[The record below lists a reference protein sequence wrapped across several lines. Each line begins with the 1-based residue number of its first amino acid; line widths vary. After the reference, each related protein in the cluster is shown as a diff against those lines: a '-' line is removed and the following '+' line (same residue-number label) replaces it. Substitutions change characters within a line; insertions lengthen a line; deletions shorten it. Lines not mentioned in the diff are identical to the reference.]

1 MKVKVKIDGL
11 TNLNDINMVIE
22 EGVDLIGFITGFPES
37 PRNLKYEQ
45 IKSFLSQIPKHIFT
59 VIATKMELVDDLIKK
74 INPELPKF
82 LQLYGE
88 LPNVKQIQGIQQ
100 IKVLH
105 ADLNTVFDK
114 VKNNVKQFDIILVD
128 SSVKGQYGGTGITHN
143 WQISKEIRDYIYPKP
158 FILAGGLTPTNVIQ
172 AVTKVKPYAVDVSS
186 GVETNVGF
194 KDKIKVRN
202 FIVNAKSIDMKTNY

>member
-88 LPNVKQIQGIQQ
+88 LTNVKQIQEIQQ

>member
-88 LPNVKQIQGIQQ
+88 LTNVKQIQEIQQ

-114 VKNNVKQFDIILVD
+114 MKNNVKQFDIILVD

-202 FIVNAKSIDMKTNY
+202 FIVNVKSVDMKTNY

>member
-202 FIVNAKSIDMKTNY
+202 FIVNVKSVDMKTNY

>member
-11 TNLNDINMVIE
+11 TNLNDINMVID

-37 PRNLKYEQ
+37 PRNLNFEQ
-45 IKSFLSQIPKHIFT
+45 IKLFLSQIPKHIFT
-59 VIATKMELVDDLIKK
+59 VIATKMELVDNLIEKL
-74 INPELPKF
+74 NPELPKF

-88 LPNVKQIQGIQQ
+88 LPDVKQIQGIQQ

-105 ADLNTVFDK
+105 ADPNTIFNK
-114 VKNNVKQFDIILVD
+114 VKNDVKQFDIILVD

-158 FILAGGLTPTNVIQ
+158 FILAGGLTPNNIIQ
-172 AVTKVKPYAVDVSS
+172 AIKKVKPYAVDVSS
-186 GVETNVGF
+186 GVETNLGF
-194 KDKIKVRN
+194 KDKIKVRD
-202 FIVNAKSIDMKTNY
+202 FIFNAKSIDIKTND

>member
-37 PRNLKYEQ
+37 PRNLKFEQ

-74 INPELPKF
+74 LNPELPKF
-82 LQLYGE
+82 LKLYGE
-88 LPNVKQIQGIQQ
+88 LSNVKQIQGIQQ

-105 ADLNTVFDK
+105 ADPNTIFNK
-114 VKNNVKQFDIILVD
+114 VKNDVKQFDIILVD

-143 WQISKEIRDYIYPKP
+143 WQISKEIRDYIYPKQ
-158 FILAGGLTPTNVIQ
+158 FILAGGLTPNNIIQ
-172 AVTKVKPYAVDVSS
+172 AVKKVKPYAVDVSS
-186 GVETNVGF
+186 GVETKLGF
-194 KDKIKVRN
+194 KDKIKVRD
-202 FIVNAKSIDMKTNY
+202 FIFNAKSIDTKTND

>member
-37 PRNLKYEQ
+37 PRNLKFEQ

-74 INPELPKF
+74 LNAELPKF

-88 LPNVKQIQGIQQ
+88 LSNVKQIQGIQQ

-105 ADLNTVFDK
+105 ADPNTIFNK
-114 VKNNVKQFDIILVD
+114 VKNDVKQFDIILVD

-158 FILAGGLTPTNVIQ
+158 FILAGGLTPNNIIQ
-172 AVTKVKPYAVDVSS
+172 AVKKVKPYAVDVSS
-186 GVETNVGF
+186 GVETKLGF
-194 KDKIKVRN
+194 KDKIKVRD
-202 FIVNAKSIDMKTNY
+202 FIFNAKSIDVKTND

>member
-114 VKNNVKQFDIILVD
+114 VKNKVKQFDIILVD

-202 FIVNAKSIDMKTNY
+202 FIVNTKSIDMKTNY

>member
-11 TNLNDINMVIE
+11 TNLNDIKMVIE

-37 PRNLKYEQ
+37 PRNLKFEQ

-59 VIATKMELVDDLIKK
+59 VIATKMELVDNLIKK

-114 VKNNVKQFDIILVD
+114 VKNDVKQFDIILVD
-128 SSVKGQYGGTGITHN
+128 SSVKGQYGGTGIIHN
-143 WQISKEIRDYIYPKP
+143 WQISKEIRNYIYPKP

-186 GVETNVGF
+186 GVETNLGF

-202 FIVNAKSIDMKTNY
+202 FIVNAKSVDMKTND

>member
-1 MKVKVKIDGL
+1 
-11 TNLNDINMVIE
+11 MVIE

-105 ADLNTVFDK
+105 ADLNTIFDK
-114 VKNNVKQFDIILVD
+114 VKSDVKQFDIILVD

-172 AVTKVKPYAVDVSS
+172 AITKVKPYAVDVSS

-194 KDKIKVRN
+194 KDKIKIRK
-202 FIVNAKSIDMKTNY
+202 FIVNAKSINMKTNY

>member
-22 EGVDLIGFITGFPES
+22 EGIDLIGFITGFPES

-59 VIATKMELVDDLIKK
+59 VIATKMELVDDLIRK

-114 VKNNVKQFDIILVD
+114 VKNDVKQFDIILVD

-186 GVETNVGF
+186 GVETNLGF

-202 FIVNAKSIDMKTNY
+202 FIVNAKSIDIKINY

>member
-88 LPNVKQIQGIQQ
+88 LTNVKQIQGIQQ

-114 VKNNVKQFDIILVD
+114 MKNNVKQFDIILVD

-202 FIVNAKSIDMKTNY
+202 FIVNVKSVDMKTNY